1 MSFKVYCE
9 LYFSAKFNNLSEK
22 HGRQTEALDNYINPN
37 ASIALATFLKP
48 AILAPFR

>member
-1 MSFKVYCE
+1 MSLKVYCK

-22 HGRQTEALDNYINPN
+22 HGCQAEVLDNYINPK
-37 ASIALATFLKP
+37 ASIELATFLKP